1 MLPYLMTPP
10 FNIDRLAGHQNLLF
24 TLIYPA
30 EPFYICQLMNI
41 DDTYITVLPRKQA
54 FFMYLTRMIIIF
66 ESVYCYCCRELGSE

>member
-30 EPFYICQLMNI
+30 EPFLYLSI
-41 DDTYITVLPRKQA
+41 DEY
-54 FFMYLTRMIIIF
+54 
-66 ESVYCYCCRELGSE
+66 